1 MVGSIPHR
9 RPLPPRAR
17 EGVPLRVRP
26 QATERT
32 GEYPRS
38 SYPAPPAR
46 GPPSRCRGEGITPGT
61 TPHQTPLWPRRRE
74 GAPQPRPTAPVFNP
88 SYPAPP
94 ARGPPSRCWGQGGT
108 LRSTPPSKAPSA
120 PSPGRCAPSSPLPAH
135 FESDGQAPQQTGE
148 YPRSSYPAPPA
159 RAPPSGC
166 RGEEGTP
173 GSTPHGKPL
182 RPRPTEGAPLRAPLR
197 PTAPWPT
204 SSPTAKPPSELASTE
219 NHPIRPL
226 LPGPP
231 PTRAPPSSC
240 RGRRGTPRSTP
251 HRRPPPRR
259 RREGAP
265 LGQAHR
271 PPGWK
276 SSYPAHGL

>member
-148 YPRSSYPAPPA
+148 YPRSSYPAP
-159 RAPPSGC
+159 
-166 RGEEGTP
+166 
-173 GSTPHGKPL
+173 
-182 RPRPTEGAPLRAPLR
+182 
-197 PTAPWPT
+197 
-204 SSPTAKPPSELASTE
+204 
-219 NHPIRPL
+219 

-231 PTRAPPSSC
+231 PLDAGAKRARLEVPPMESPFGPVPRKVRPFEPPSGPPPP
-240 RGRRGTPRSTP
+240 GRLRV
-251 HRRPPPRR
+251 RRPSRRANWRVPKITLSGPSYQGPPFFM
-259 RREGAP
+259 
-265 LGQAHR
+265 
-271 PPGWK
+271 PGPK
-276 SSYPAHGL
+276 GHP